1 MPADEDDDFRPEY
14 LSREQDIAVAR
25 SEARRDLRE
34 TESRIAYV
42 AFVPGHE
49 DFCLCE
55 FHLEPPHG
63 WVQSF
68 RTLRPDER
76 RADEQI
82 TDEHIRAVAASG
94 NLIAAIRLYR
104 TRYDV
109 GLADGKA
116 GVERLLGRPL

>member
-1 MPADEDDDFRPEY
+1 MPDDEDDEIRPEY
-14 LSREQDIAVAR
+14 LSREQAIAAAR

-34 TESRIAYV
+34 TESHITYV
-42 AFVPGHE
+42 AFVPGHG

-55 FHLEPPHG
+55 FNLEPPDG

-104 TRYDV
+104 TRHD
-109 GLADGKA
+109 
-116 GVERLLGRPL
+116 